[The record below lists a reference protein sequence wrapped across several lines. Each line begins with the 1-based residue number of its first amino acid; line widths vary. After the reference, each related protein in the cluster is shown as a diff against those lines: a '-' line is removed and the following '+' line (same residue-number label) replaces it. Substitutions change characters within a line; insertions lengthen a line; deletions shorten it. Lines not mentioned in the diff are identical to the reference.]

1 MGDLISGEATIA
13 QAAELCKIYE
23 GYKAKAYKCPA
34 GVWTIGWG
42 RTGTDVNE
50 SSPIT
55 TMLKE
60 VEWLTNRLERD
71 LVFLRNKLRPLILN
85 ANQEASLL
93 SFMYNVGQGN
103 FLKSSVFRILRESE
117 NKTLDTN
124 QLVAYWKQWNKAAGK
139 VLPGL
144 VRRRQAEVNLFM
156 KQVD

>member
-1 MGDLISGEATIA
+1 MGDLISGEATVA

-23 GYKAKAYKCPA
+23 GYRAKVYKCPA

-50 SSPIT
+50 NSPIT

-60 VEWLTNRLERD
+60 AEWLTDRLERD

-85 ANQEASLL
+85 ANQEAALL

-117 NKTLDTN
+117 NKTLDTH
-124 QLVAYWKQWNKAAGK
+124 QLKAYWLQWTKAAGK

-144 VRRRQAEVNLFM
+144 VRRRNAEVNLFFSP
-156 KQVD
+156 VD

>member
-23 GYKAKAYKCPA
+23 GYRAKAYKCPA
-34 GVWTIGWG
+34 GIWTIGWG

-50 SSPIT
+50 NSPIT

-60 VEWLTNRLERD
+60 AEWLTNRLERD
-71 LVFLRNKLRPLILN
+71 LVSLRNKLRPLILN
-85 ANQEASLL
+85 ANQEAALL

-117 NKTLDTN
+117 NKPLDTN
-124 QLVAYWKQWNKAAGK
+124 QLKAYWLQWNKAGGK

-144 VRRRQAEVNLFM
+144 TRRRNAEVQLFM
-156 KQVD
+156 TPVE

>member
-13 QAAELCKIYE
+13 QAAEIVKAFE

-34 GVWTIGWG
+34 GIATIGFG
-42 RTGTDVNE
+42 RTGTDVFE
-50 SSPIT
+50 GMPIT

-60 VEWLTNRLERD
+60 AEWLNDRLERD

-85 ANQEASLL
+85 ANQEAALL
-93 SFMYNVGQGN
+93 SFMYNIGQGN

-124 QLVAYWKQWNKAAGK
+124 QLKAYWLQWNKAGGK

-144 VRRRQAEVNLFM
+144 TRRRQAEVDLFM
-156 KQVD
+156 RPVD